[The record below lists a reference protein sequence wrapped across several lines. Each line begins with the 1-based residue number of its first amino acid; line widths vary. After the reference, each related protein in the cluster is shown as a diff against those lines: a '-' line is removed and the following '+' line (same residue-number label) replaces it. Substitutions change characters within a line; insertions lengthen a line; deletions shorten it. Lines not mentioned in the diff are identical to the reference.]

1 VGVYFFIAQYLSKM
15 KDLILKVL
23 REEVSNGKV
32 TCDNCGWSWSLKDGG
47 HDPYICHQ
55 CNHNNE
61 SNKLNEDYDSD
72 YEDDIYRVFKK
83 SLDKN
88 GLSYRNVIRL
98 MQVLNIKYVKPYL
111 ETYLNDRGIPGI
123 FKKDENIVL
132 RCNKCGGQD
141 LNFIYKISDIYVVNM
156 DFKYSSEIDI
166 YVDVSDRGY
175 GELDWDDGEYKG
187 SFHKIV
193 YYETEKDLYEFL
205 HNAVVD
211 AITNDLDEKLKNIGI
226 QVNVT
231 SLEFIPPSYILKN

>member
-1 VGVYFFIAQYLSKM
+1 M

-61 SNKLNEDYDSD
+61 LNKLNEDYEFDF
-72 YEDDIYRVFKK
+72 EDDIYLVFKK

-88 GLSYRNVIRL
+88 GFSHENVIRL
-98 MQVLNIKYVKPYL
+98 MEVLNIKYVKPYL
-111 ETYLNDRGIPGI
+111 EIYLNDRGIQGI

-141 LNFIYKISDIYVVNM
+141 LNFIYNIPDINVYNA
-156 DFKYSSEIDI
+156 DFKYSSLIEI
-166 YVDVSDRGY
+166 YVNVSDKGY

-187 SFHKIV
+187 SFYKIV
-193 YYETEKDLYEFL
+193 YYETEKDLYDFL
-205 HNAVVD
+205 YNAVAD
-211 AITNDLDEKLKNIGI
+211 AITEDLDEKLKRIGI
-226 QVNVT
+226 QVKVVQID
-231 SLEFIPPSYILKN
+231 FIPPSYIIRN